1 MDNSPSGKAF
11 LPPFSQV
18 HPEEIEGKL
27 EALLNSNREKLSQLL
42 SQSSYTWDNLLLGL
56 EEMNDELNNMWSTI
70 RHLHAVKST
79 DPLRQAYV
87 KCLSKLSDYSTE
99 LSQNEDL
106 YKAVKSIAFGSEFD
120 KLSAAQKKVI
130 SNKLRDFRL
139 SGVHLDAQKKKRF
152 AEIEKRLTELTTK
165 FEEHVL
171 DATHAWT
178 YLVTDIQQLAGLP
191 QSAISAAQFE
201 AQQRQEDGW
210 IFTLEMPSYIAVMTH
225 ADYRPLREQ
234 MYYAFSTRASDQGP
248 NAGKWDNQPVME
260 EILSLRQELANLLDY
275 KNYAELSL
283 ATKMASSVDQ
293 VLDFLEQLAE
303 ATYPQA
309 KAEFQE
315 LSEYAK
321 KTHDLKKLEA
331 WDVAYYSEKL
341 RQHAFNISEEELRPY
356 FPADRALQGLF
367 EVAQRLFNIRIEREE
382 NKEVWHPDVRFFA
395 VKDLDGMVRGYFYV
409 DLFSRRQKREG
420 AWMDESRV
428 RRLKKNGELQLP
440 VCFLTCN
447 FEKPVGDKPALLTHD
462 DVITL
467 FHEFGHGLQ
476 HLLTKINHA
485 DVSGING
492 VPWDAVELASQ
503 FMENYCWQYDSLKL
517 FAKHVETEEPF
528 PESLFERLHRAKNF
542 QSAMDMMRQLIFA
555 MFDFNLHLNYR
566 ADGSNQIAKVLQQVR
581 EKWLITPIPE
591 YNRFQNTF
599 GHIFAGGYAAGYYSY
614 KWAEVLA
621 CDAFSKFE
629 EKGIFDPQS
638 GKEFLEIFLETGGVE
653 EPAILFEQFR
663 GRPPEVNAL
672 LKQNGIIT

>member
-1 MDNSPSGKAF
+1 MDNSSLRQKNIPQ
-11 LPPFSQV
+11 FSQV
-18 HPEEIEGKL
+18 HPEEIEVKL
-27 EALLNSNREKLSQLL
+27 ETLLANNREKLSQLL

-56 EEMNDELNNMWSTI
+56 EEMNDELSNMWSTV

-79 DPLRQAYV
+79 DTLREAYV
-87 KCLSKLSDYSTE
+87 KCLAKLSDYSTE

-106 YKAVKSIAFGSEFD
+106 YKAINSIASSSEFE

-139 SGVHLDAQKKKRF
+139 SGVHLNSEKKKRF

-178 YLVTDIQQLAGLP
+178 YPVTDIQQLAGLP

-201 AQQRQEDGW
+201 AQQKQQDGW
-210 IFTLEMPSYIAVMTH
+210 VFTLEMPSYIAVMTH

-234 MYYAFSTRASDQGP
+234 MYFAFSTRASDQGP
-248 NAGKWDNQPVME
+248 NAKQWDNQPIME
-260 EILSLRQELANLLDY
+260 EILTLRQELAQLLDY

-283 ATKMASSVDQ
+283 TTKMASSVDQ
-293 VLDFLEQLAE
+293 VLNFLQQLAQS
-303 ATYPQA
+303 TYPQA
-309 KAEFQE
+309 KAEFEE
-315 LSEYAK
+315 LSEFAK
-321 KTHDLKKLEA
+321 KVHGLKKLEA

-341 RQHAFNISEEELRPY
+341 RQHEFNISEEELRPY
-356 FPADRALQGLF
+356 FSAERALQGLF
-367 EVAQRLFNIRIEREE
+367 EVAQRLFNIRIEPED
-382 NKEVWHPDVRFFA
+382 NKEVWHPDVKFFV
-395 VKDLDGMVRGYFYV
+395 VKDSAGEARGYFYV
-409 DLFSRRQKREG
+409 DLFSRRKKREG

-428 RRLKKNGELQLP
+428 RRIKKSGHLQLP

-447 FEKPVGDKPALLTHD
+447 FEKAIGDKPALLTHD
-462 DVITL
+462 DVITV

-476 HLLTKINHA
+476 HLLTKVNYA

-503 FMENYCWQYDSLKL
+503 FMENYCWHYDSLKL
-517 FAKHVETEEPF
+517 FAKHIETGETF
-528 PESLFERLHRAKNF
+528 PQALFERLHRAKNF

-555 MFDFNLHLNYR
+555 IFDFQLHIEYQ
-566 ADGSNQIAKVLQQVR
+566 AGKKNQIAKVLEEVR
-581 EKWLITPIPE
+581 HKWSVTPVPE

-629 EKGIFDPQS
+629 ENGIFDSKS
-638 GKEFLEIFLETGGVE
+638 GKEFLEIFLESGGVE
-653 EPAILFEQFR
+653 EPAVLFEQFR

-672 LKQNGIIT
+672 LKQNGIL